1 MSLHEQILLNTSD
14 VEQTTVA
21 VQAGAQANGL
31 SDRSSFVKT
40 KFFNS
45 QEVQGNALAQSSLS
59 PKDMWLKYVE
69 IQPLVTFK
77 KLKDEVISAI
87 KQVSGI
93 QYTAKHASLL
103 AYFIDNKRHPVDIAT
118 WKSMVDVCI
127 QLPECIANQRSESY
141 TVVCAHYSSRS
152 NYSTDGFVT
161 VGIKT
166 SEPLFHTAVAC
177 KNLPAL
183 EHLLQLA
190 AQEDASSGLLNP
202 TERIQ
207 YYKLKNTTMD
217 NDKIINMGGPKF
229 SGAQKFTT
237 EYPTPPTAEA
247 SEAAARPTLK
257 RQKTFAAEIKDGT
270 ELPDVPKWSEIECE
284 WEACTPPGDLID
296 CSPLELAFQQGN
308 WEAWELLTANA
319 VVQAQT
325 TELRLVGKLDRP
337 LPPSLSRL
345 ANLTSLT
352 LKLQVET
359 ATPLPAVVLEL
370 LQLRT
375 LNLANC
381 NFNVLPETIPQLEH
395 LEVLNVANLP
405 LKTLPVL
412 QLGKLKKL
420 ISVDCSGIKLASP
433 PVEIVQHGPEAVAR
447 YIRDL
452 GEGAARNHDVLLMF
466 IGDGEAGKTSTLKAL
481 KNIDSNVAGTINVDD
496 RTIGIDISSFQPD
509 PARPLKFFAWD
520 FGGQGIYAIMQ
531 QLFVSRRALYP
542 LLWRVRQSLDVSHLD
557 PSVKC
562 DVCRKCLVANSG
574 DKQQPVYRVKG
585 QGLCHA
591 ACVSYEPLITSWTER
606 LQFRVPG
613 VPIVL
618 IATHIDCATPEEVDE
633 QCAAVAEVVQR
644 LQARQVQTSADIPPL
659 RIHNDGRSFRV
670 NNMNGEGVA
679 ELRKEL
685 CQIAESLDFYGEV
698 IPTSYV
704 RLREKL
710 RSMQLRDEASWRTW
724 LHWDVYATLGAE
736 CGLTEGSTLAVA
748 TRFFHDVGELR
759 YFGLKTQEKKEEED
773 TEPAKQ
779 YDSDGD
785 TIEPAPRKRPRKRDY
800 DSSDDEAEEHVEA
813 DEPVEKDASAGQG
826 TAELLAATV
835 FPNPFWVVDVLRG
848 LIRHDHGP
856 LLEQVKHIA
865 PHSKREQKALRRRV
879 YRLMQRGILHETLLP
894 FVWQGVA
901 GLSGDAETNQDE
913 YKRLIALMKAFDI
926 LMDKPDEQSKEV
938 EWIVPALMAGK
949 HAHTME
955 GNSFV
960 DDSLPYV
967 CRVVYDALPPY
978 FDMILIAHVMNA
990 RIADSVD
997 FIKGKSNL
1005 TSSIVINFTMF

>member
-1 MSLHEQILLNTSD
+1 MSIYEQIFSDSSD
-14 VEQTTVA
+14 VERTIVA
-21 VQAGAQANGL
+21 VQAAVQANGL

-40 KFFNS
+40 KLFNS
-45 QEVQGNALAQSSLS
+45 QEVKGNALTQSSLS
-59 PKDMWLKYVE
+59 PKEMWEKYVE
-69 IQPLVTFK
+69 IQPLVAFK
-77 KLKDEVISAI
+77 KLKDDVVSGM
-87 KQVSGI
+87 KQVGGI
-93 QYTAKHASLL
+93 QYTAKHASPL
-103 AYFIDNKRHPVDIAT
+103 AYFIDNKRHTIDIST
-118 WKSMVDVCI
+118 WRNMVDVCMSSADCV
-127 QLPECIANQRSESY
+127 LNQRSESC
-141 TVVCAHYSSRS
+141 TVVCAHYASRS
-152 NYSTDGFVT
+152 NYSTKGFVT

-166 SEPLFHTAVAC
+166 SESLFHTAVVC
-177 KNLPAL
+177 KNLSAL

-190 AQEDASSGLLNP
+190 DQQDSNSGRMKP
-202 TERIQ
+202 CERIL
-207 YYKLKNTTMD
+207 YYKLKSTTME
-217 NDKIINMGGPKF
+217 NEKIINMGGPTF

-237 EYPTPPTAEA
+237 EFPTPPTTEA

-257 RQKTFAAEIKDGT
+257 RQKTFAVEIKEGA

-284 WEACTPPGDLID
+284 WEACIPPGDLID

-308 WEAWELLTANA
+308 WEAWAALTAST

-337 LPPSLSRL
+337 LPLSLGRL
-345 ANLTSLT
+345 TNLTSLT
-352 LKLQVET
+352 LKLQIET
-359 ATPLPAVVLEL
+359 SATPVPSVVFEL

-381 NFNVLPETIPQLEH
+381 NFHELPETITQLEH
-395 LEVLNVANLP
+395 LEVLNVANMP

-412 QLGKLKKL
+412 QLGNLKRL
-420 ISVDCSGIKLASP
+420 TSVECSGIKLASP
-433 PVEIVQHGPEAVAR
+433 PMEIVQHGPEAVAR

-481 KNIDSNVAGTINVDD
+481 KNIESNVAGTINVDD

-509 PARPLKFFAWD
+509 PERPLKFFAWD

-557 PSVKC
+557 QSVKC
-562 DVCRKCLVANSG
+562 DVCRKCLMANVA

-633 QCAAVAEVVQR
+633 QCTAVKEVVQR

-659 RIHNDGRSFRV
+659 RIHNDGRSLRV
-670 NNMNGEGVA
+670 NNMNGQGIA
-679 ELRKEL
+679 DLRKEL
-685 CQIAESLDFYGEV
+685 CEIAESLDFYGEV

-724 LHWDVYATLGAE
+724 LHWDAFKTLGAE
-736 CGLTEGSTLAVA
+736 CGLAEPGTLAVA

-759 YFGLKTQEKKEEED
+759 YFGATTHEGKEVEE

-785 TIEPAPRKRPRKRDY
+785 TIELVPRKRNGKYNDG
-800 DSSDDEAEEHVEA
+800 SDDEAEGNVDV
-813 DEPVEKDASAGQG
+813 DEPIVKDSSAEEN
-826 TAELLAATV
+826 TAMLLAATV

-856 LLEQVKHIA
+856 LLEQFKDTA
-865 PHSKREQKALRRRV
+865 SFSKREQKALRRRV
-879 YRLMQRGILHETLLP
+879 YRLMQRGILHESLLP
-894 FVWQGVA
+894 YVWQGVA
-901 GLSGDAETNQDE
+901 GLSGDEEVNTDE

-926 LMDKPDEQSKEV
+926 LMDKPDEQSKEA

-955 GNSFV
+955 GDSFV
-960 DDSLPYV
+960 DDSLSYV

-978 FDMILIAHVMNA
+978 FDMILVAHIMNA

-997 FIKGKSNL
+997 FIKGK
-1005 TSSIVINFTMF
+1005 